1 MGRNVD
7 FVAVL
12 VITLVLLTLGW
23 ARSAPSRIEEALD
36 SIQVTN
42 AVTIERIQPRD
53 FFSQLN
59 CILHR

>member
-1 MGRNVD
+1 MGKNID

-12 VITLVLLTLGW
+12 CISLVLLALGW

-42 AVTIERIQPRD
+42 AVTIERVQPLD
-53 FFSQLN
+53 FSQLN